1 MGNGKWSSK
10 RSITDQARSLGFGP
24 QSPKSVRRLRPLH
37 GMPGPRPAHTVQ
49 GRHPSAATSG
59 KVTAPGKIGT
69 HKGMLT
75 RIELMMRLADRCRC
89 EALAPASSGS
99 ATSRW
104 GSLRRWL
111 TNKRTRSC
119 NNGFWMLFGISSL
132 VCHRRYVSVLATR
145 LPHKSNLAILGAQVL
160 HLVLTDPPSALTTA
174 MLASLVTGLAAAM
187 GDCCNVLSLPQGK
200 HLHDGSDAEE
210 LTRDAQRCAP
220 LTDEE
225 ALGRTM
231 SPLSL

>member
-132 VCHRRYVSVLATR
+132 VCHRRPVLVLATR
-145 LPHKSNLAILGAQVL
+145 LPHK
-160 HLVLTDPPSALTTA
+160 
-174 MLASLVTGLAAAM
+174 
-187 GDCCNVLSLPQGK
+187 
-200 HLHDGSDAEE
+200 
-210 LTRDAQRCAP
+210 
-220 LTDEE
+220 
-225 ALGRTM
+225 
-231 SPLSL
+231 